1 MKANLPP
8 ASGRIIFALLAG
20 AAFAVSLVLTA
31 QAQVPLD
38 PQLAAMPV
46 ERRITQAPV
55 FTHPL
60 VYIGE
65 QAPDPTESQDLW
77 RAIEVLSQQGPR
89 VGIPALE
96 LFAQTYSNSVWT
108 PSLQNNLGFYYRNR
122 GGYTLALQYWGA
134 AWDATKL
141 AESGRAKEVAD
152 FALAHLTRLLA
163 NLGWSEELQA
173 MLQETWWRVLDAGPL
188 EQIFELTKES
198 FLGARNEPQAA
209 YRCGAQALSRVA
221 GVLQPGNVN
230 IPYLAEMPSPQVG
243 FSLSALTALANQA
256 GLNLVA
262 VQRVRGQDLIV
273 PSVVHWRVDHYAAI
287 TAVDGNRYKVEDTAL
302 EQPIWMDIQTIN
314 AQASGYFLIPLNQ
327 QRAGWTPRPHPKQ
340 TKSPVA
346 GRCSSLSCPLALTMM
361 TPNHARR
368 TKMATRTPI
377 PTIL

>member
-1 MKANLPP
+1 MKLNFFSNSPRGLYSLLISTAL
-8 ASGRIIFALLAG
+8 SVSFAR
-20 AAFAVSLVLTA
+20 TA
-31 QAQVPLD
+31 RSQVPLD

-46 ERRITQAPV
+46 VQRISHAPV
-55 FTHPL
+55 FRDPI
-60 VYIGE
+60 VYIGDR
-65 QAPDPTESQDLW
+65 APDPAESEELW

-163 NLGWSEELQA
+163 NLGWSQELQA

-188 EQIFELTKES
+188 EQIFEGTKES

-221 GVLQPGNVN
+221 SVLQPGNVK
-230 IPYLAEMPSPQVG
+230 IPYLAEVPSPQVG
-243 FSLSALTALANQA
+243 FSLSGLKALANQA

-287 TAVDGNRYKVEDTAL
+287 TAQDGNRYKVEDTAL
-302 EQPIWMDIQTIN
+302 EQPI
-314 AQASGYFLIPLNQ
+314 
-327 QRAGWTPRPHPKQ
+327 
-340 TKSPVA
+340 
-346 GRCSSLSCPLALTMM
+346 
-361 TPNHARR
+361 
-368 TKMATRTPI
+368 
-377 PTIL
+377 